1 MRHCGCLEH
10 NERTYPAA
18 IEPIEAVWQDHCHL
32 SRPAPVRV
40 NIAFKL
46 TENHLGAVI
55 FWLSPSEHIFKM
67 QTGTQ
72 LVKIVAQES
81 SLLYKRNKNV

>member
-1 MRHCGCLEH
+1 MWHCGCLEH
-10 NERTYPAA
+10 NERTSPAA

-46 TENHLGAVI
+46 TENHSDAVI
-55 FWLSPSEHIFKM
+55 FDCLPVSTSSKYR
-67 QTGTQ
+67 
-72 LVKIVAQES
+72 QE
-81 SLLYKRNKNV
+81 LNW